1 MLLKHK
7 TSIITGCNRGIGSE
21 ILKIFSKNG
30 SNIFACCRKS
40 DVKFLEDCKSLSDKF
55 EINIFPVFF
64 DLSNREEIK
73 NAANQIIDNTDSIDV
88 LVNNSGIIQTS
99 LFQMTSIEKIEE
111 LFNINLFSQLY
122 FTQCLLKKMIRKK
135 SGSIINIATS
145 SVYQNNIGRSSYAAS
160 KAAMITFAKV
170 MSKELASFGIRVN
183 SIAPGAIDTDM
194 LHQNTQKNFI
204 ESTIKE
210 LSLKRIGKT
219 EEVANV
225 ALFLASEMS
234 SYITGQVI
242 RVDGGM

>member
-21 ILKIFSKNG
+21 ILKLFSQNG

-40 DVKFLEDCKSLSDKF
+40 DPKFLEDCKILSEKF
-55 EINIFPVFF
+55 QVNIFPIFF
-64 DLSNREEIK
+64 DLSNAEEIK
-73 NAANQIIDNTDSIDV
+73 NAANEIIDKTESIDV
-88 LVNNSGIIQTS
+88 LVNNSGVIQTS
-99 LFQMTSIEKIEE
+99 LFQMTSIDKIEE
-111 LFNINLFSQLY
+111 LFNINVFSQLH

-160 KAAMITFAKV
+160 KAAMITFGKV
-170 MSKELASFGIRVN
+170 MSKELASFGIRVT
-183 SIAPGAIDTDM
+183 SIAPGVIDTDM
-194 LHQNTQKNFI
+194 LHKNTQKNHL
-204 ESTIKE
+204 ESVIKE
-210 LSLKRIGKT
+210 LSLKRIGGTK
-219 EEVANV
+219 EVANV